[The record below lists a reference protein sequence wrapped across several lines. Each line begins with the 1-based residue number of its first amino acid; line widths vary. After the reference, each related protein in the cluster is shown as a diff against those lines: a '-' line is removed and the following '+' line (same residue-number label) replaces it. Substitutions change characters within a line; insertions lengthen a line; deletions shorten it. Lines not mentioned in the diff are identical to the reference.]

1 MKHDTPSPFHPP
13 RECGTRR
20 AIVFAVLT
28 HALLFALLFYGISWQ
43 SNPPAGVEAELWSSM
58 PETTPDA
65 APPPEVADKAESA
78 LPSPSSSQSE
88 QAEIALQQAK
98 RKLEKQQQQL
108 AQLQQQQEAQKIKER
123 QQQATQEKKAR
134 EAERK
139 QQLAEQQKM
148 LRAQQ
153 QAQELAKQQRQAR
166 LSALQGIAGH
176 SSSTD
181 GLTSAGKD
189 AGSGDHSSPG
199 YVDKVRRHVKS
210 NMAFNADATDG
221 NPQAVV
227 AVQCAPDGSI
237 LNAQIVHASGNP
249 AWDDAVLR
257 AVQKSDPMPRDS
269 NGKAPS
275 NFTFTY
281 RLND

>member
-13 RECGTRR
+13 RERGTRR

-58 PETTPDA
+58 PETTLDA

-78 LPSPSSSQSE
+78 LPSPSPSQSE

-98 RKLEKQQQQL
+98 RKLET
-108 AQLQQQQEAQKIKER
+108 QQQQEAQKIKER

-176 SSSTD
+176 SPSTD
-181 GLTSAGKD
+181 GLTSASKD
-189 AGSGDHSSPG
+189 AGSGGHSSPG
-199 YVDKVRRHVKS
+199 YVDKIRRHVKS

-269 NGKAPS
+269 NGKAPA

>member
-20 AIVFAVLT
+20 ALVFAVLT

-78 LPSPSSSQSE
+78 LPSPSPSQSE
-88 QAEIALQQAK
+88 QAEIALQQTK
-98 RKLEKQQQQL
+98 RKLET
-108 AQLQQQQEAQKIKER
+108 QQQQEAQKIKER
-123 QQQATQEKKAR
+123 QQQAAQEKKAR

-176 SSSTD
+176 SPSTD

-189 AGSGDHSSPG
+189 AGSGGHNSPG
-199 YVDKVRRHVKS
+199 YVDKIRRHVKS
-210 NMAFNADATDG
+210 NMAFNADAIDG

-269 NGKAPS
+269 NGKAPA